1 MAPLQ
6 LPTTAVPQS
15 TKQLG
20 DAPQWQRTEHKPN
33 EEGKNVLFVL
43 CNRSTLNEHIDQISR
58 TRELSRIVNF
68 DVGKL
73 KMTVTIEVAVTE
85 GQRRQCTRVSLG
97 NLYAMEWRARRTVAT
112 PRWATLAWAARLAV
126 EMRVGETR
134 LVRVGDVDSLSASPA
149 PARSP
154 KRV

>member
-20 DAPQWQRTEHKPN
+20 DAPQWQGTEHKPN
-33 EEGKNVLFVL
+33 EEGNNVLFVL

-97 NLYAMEWRARRTVAT
+97 NL
-112 PRWATLAWAARLAV
+112 
-126 EMRVGETR
+126 
-134 LVRVGDVDSLSASPA
+134 
-149 PARSP
+149 
-154 KRV
+154 